1 MTEYDLGK
9 VVGDDGTDGAT
20 IWTTTTAPSTPDY
33 TFTKTNLT
41 GPSGATI
48 KTGDIIIYSYYW
60 YSVTTVSSTTVLA
73 GNRTNIRG
81 ATGATGSTGAT
92 GNGIA
97 SISKTGTSGLVDTYT
112 ITYTNGNT
120 ATFTVTNGSDA
131 SVTIVTSFG
140 STTSDS
146 KVPSEKL
153 VKDSLDGKLNTTY
166 SSYKGK
172 NVVTNSSTGAIEFED
187 KYSHPST
194 KQCNYS
200 YTHPSEKQ
208 CSYAYT
214 HPSAKQCNATI
225 PSKTS
230 DLTNDGSSSS
240 DSLVYVETSAT
251 TGLLKN
257 DGTVM
262 TSGTG
267 SGNWAV
273 GNHSHSGM
281 LTSSDI
287 ADNLTTNDATK
298 VLSAKQGK
306 ALSGLIGDAIQYIN
320 Q

>member
-1 MTEYDLGK
+1 MTQDYSTEAAAVADALNAVYENKQVNKKDDISGDFSSDTASYPTVKAVKSLYGTK
-9 VVGDDGTDGAT
+9 VTS
-20 IWTTTTAPSTPDY
+20 W
-33 TFTKTNLT
+33 
-41 GPSGATI
+41 SG
-48 KTGDIIIYSYYW
+48 
-60 YSVTTVSSTTVLA
+60 TVSDS
-73 GNRTNIRG
+73 NI
-81 ATGATGSTGAT
+81 
-92 GNGIA
+92 
-97 SISKTGTSGLVDTYT
+97 
-112 ITYTNGNT
+112 
-120 ATFTVTNGSDA
+120 
-131 SVTIVTSFG
+131 
-140 STTSDS
+140 
-146 KVPSEKL
+146 PSEKL

-267 SGNWAV
+267 SSNWAV

-306 ALSGLIGDAIQYIN
+306 VLSGLIGDAIQYIN